1 MLRMHWPLT
10 FRDNNRHQQKAA
22 VVNLQV
28 RRLELI
34 ASAPWLSHFASLAI
48 AFTHAWAC
56 MLSCQYRKS
65 RSSTAHYE
73 QGRFSVAGGKHASQ
87 GGEGPNAD
95 QPASFHRSE
104 GGNPRWAPAA
114 RGFGAAARRMQARA
128 QPACRRSAGV
138 ARIPDRDER
147 RAEGHQ
153 PVGCRARD
161 G

>member
-73 QGRFSVAGGKHASQ
+73 QGRFQ
-87 GGEGPNAD
+87 
-95 QPASFHRSE
+95 R
-104 GGNPRWAPAA
+104 GNEVSMPRK
-114 RGFGAAARRMQARA
+114 GAKGRMQVS
-128 QPACRRSAGV
+128 QLRSTEAK
-138 ARIPDRDER
+138 
-147 RAEGHQ
+147 
-153 PVGCRARD
+153 
-161 G
+161 